1 MTGVIR
7 TNSSEPYTLA
17 LHPFVSWPDFVN
29 PLVLLLLY
37 FTLVALLHKWVH
49 ITEEVCASVGQRKLK
64 RIYCDDG
71 SQQFSATAKHVCGGL
86 LKS

>member
-49 ITEEVCASVGQRKLK
+49 ITEEVCASVCQRKSK

-71 SQQFSATAKHVCGGL
+71 SQQFSPVAKHACDGL
-86 LKS
+86 LES